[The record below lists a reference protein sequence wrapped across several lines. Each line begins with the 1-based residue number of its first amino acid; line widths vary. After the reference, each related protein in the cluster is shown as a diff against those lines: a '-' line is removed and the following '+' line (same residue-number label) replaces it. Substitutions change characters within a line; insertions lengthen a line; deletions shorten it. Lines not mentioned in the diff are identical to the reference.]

1 MKTKF
6 RILQAAALIL
16 ALASCNQKN
25 ATILK
30 QSDYPQ
36 PPVAEKIPVTFN
48 EFGNER
54 VDNYYWLKD
63 KTNPKVIEYLNAEN
77 AYTDTVMSNSK
88 ALQEK
93 IYNEIIGRIKD
104 ADESYPTLMKGF
116 NYYSRT
122 EAGKQY
128 RVYLRKQAV
137 PEAKEQLM
145 FDVNKMAEGKKAMRF
160 GGYVVSM
167 DNKLAAYSY
176 NETGSFADYI
186 LKVRNLETGE
196 DMTENIPGIASYEWA
211 NDNKTI
217 FYITVDKA
225 LRPNKVFR
233 HTLGSTKPD
242 ELVYEEKDAKFN
254 LSLEKSKTDQLIFIQ
269 SGSTTTSEYQYI
281 PADKPNEKPKVF
293 LPRVQG
299 VEYAVYQHS
308 DKFFMRYKDK
318 ENLNGKI
325 YELPLAG
332 YQDKATWKEF
342 VAHDP
347 AVRIEGIDVL
357 KNYLVLELR
366 KNGLNEIKYFS
377 LTDTAKQEILFPE
390 PVYSVSLAGNPE
402 FDATTFR
409 YNYTS
414 LNRPNTLFEYDL
426 VKGES
431 KKLKEQEIPSGF
443 NADDYVV
450 ERLWAKASDG
460 TEIPMAIVYKKG
472 LKKNGKSPALLY
484 SYGSYGSSSDVYF
497 SPAYYSL
504 IDRGFVF
511 AVAQIRGGSDLGE
524 QWYEDGKLLKKK
536 NTFTD
541 FIACAEKLITDKYT
555 SPQGL
560 AAMGGSAGGLLMGAV
575 ANMRPDLFNTIVA
588 SVPFVDVI
596 NTMLDTS
603 LPLTTQEYEEWGNP
617 NEEEYYKYM
626 LSYAPYENVTA
637 QNYPNILATG
647 GLNDSQ
653 VGFHEPAK
661 WVAKLRSLKTDNN
674 IVLLYTNMDSGH
686 GGATGRYDRIKE
698 TAFEWAFMLNRSGI
712 NE

>member
-6 RILQAAALIL
+6 RILQAVALIL

-25 ATILK
+25 ANILK
-30 QSDYPQ
+30 QSDFQQ
-36 PPVAEKIPVTFN
+36 PPVAQQIPQTFI

-54 VDNYYWLKD
+54 TDNFFWLKD
-63 KTNPKVIEYLNAEN
+63 KTNPAVIDYLNAEN
-77 AYTDTVMSNSK
+77 AYTDTVMSSSK

-93 IYNEIIGRIKD
+93 IYNEIIGRIKE
-104 ADESYPTLMKGF
+104 ADESYPTLIKGY

-128 RVYLRKQAV
+128 RVYLRKEAIAG
-137 PEAKEQLM
+137 AKEELL
-145 FDVNKMAEGKKAMRF
+145 FDINKMAEGKKAMRF
-160 GGYVVSM
+160 GGYAVSM

-176 NETGSFADYI
+176 NETGSFADYT
-186 LKVRNLETGE
+186 LKVRNLATGE
-196 DMTENIPGIASYEWA
+196 DFSENISGVASYVWA

-225 LRPNKVFR
+225 LRANKVFR
-233 HTLGSTKPD
+233 HTLGSSKKD
-242 ELVYEEKDAKFN
+242 ELIYEEKDAKFN
-254 LSLEKSKTDQLIFIQ
+254 LGIDKSKTDQLIFIE
-269 SGSTTTSEYQYI
+269 SASTTTTEYLYI
-281 PADKPNEKPKVF
+281 DANRPMDKPKVF
-293 LPRVQG
+293 IARVQG
-299 VEYAVYQHS
+299 VEYSVYQHT
-308 DKFFMRYKDK
+308 KLFFIRYKDS

-332 YQDKATWKEF
+332 YEDKGTWREF

-347 AVRIEGIDVL
+347 SIRIEGVDIL
-357 KNYLVLELR
+357 KDYLVLELR
-366 KNGLNEIKYFS
+366 KNGLSEIKYIS
-377 LTDTAKQEILFPE
+377 LIDGSTKDILFPE
-390 PVYSVSLAGNPE
+390 PVYSVSLNGNPE

-414 LNRPNTLFEYDL
+414 LNRPSTLFEYNL
-426 VKGES
+426 LNAETS
-431 KKLKEQEIPSGF
+431 KLKEQEIPSGF

-472 LKKNGKSPALLY
+472 LKKNGKNPALLY
-484 SYGSYGSSSDVYF
+484 SYGSYGISSEVYY
-497 SPAYYSL
+497 SPSYYSL
-504 IDRGFVF
+504 IDRGFVL
-511 AVAQIRGGSDLGE
+511 AIAQIRGGSDLGE
-524 QWYEDGKLLKKK
+524 TWYEDGKLLKKK

-541 FIACAEKLITDKYT
+541 FISCAEKLIEDKYT
-555 SPQGL
+555 SAGKL
-560 AAMGGSAGGLLMGAV
+560 AAMGGSAGGLLMGTV
-575 ANMRPDLFNTIVA
+575 VNMRPDLFNTIIA
-588 SVPFVDVI
+588 AVPFVDII
-596 NTMLDTS
+596 NTMLDTT

-626 LSYAPYENVTA
+626 LSYSPYDNITA

-661 WVAKLRSLKTDNN
+661 WVAKLRTLKTDDN

-698 TAFEWAFMLNRSGI
+698 TAFEWAFMLNRIGI
-712 NE
+712 NK